1 MVGGR
6 PRVLFVDDDESLRQ
20 LYARVLEMAGYAVV
34 VGDNGARARE
44 LFLTEEIDL
53 IVLDLMMPVLDGLG
67 FLRWLRQE
75 EQSEVPVLMLS
86 AVGQPGIRASL
97 FEAGANEVLVKPVG
111 VSELLAKIAVLCEA

>member
-1 MVGGR
+1 M
-6 PRVLFVDDDESLRQ
+6 LFVDDDESLRQ

-53 IVLDLMMPVLDGLG
+53 IVLDLMMPVMDGLG
-67 FLRWLRQE
+67 FLRWLRRE

-86 AVGQPGIRASL
+86 AVAQPGIRASL